1 MPITSSMRLGWNHAM
16 PECSGVCIYWHIA
29 VHMTNN
35 EWWMDVTLINLSQ
48 SPIDLIFNRKARRL
62 NVFLPA
68 EDVTKT

>member
-1 MPITSSMRLGWNHAM
+1 M
-16 PECSGVCIYWHIA
+16 PECSGVCIDWDIA
-29 VHMTNN
+29 VHMANN

-48 SPIDLIFNRKARRL
+48 APIDLIFNRKARRL